1 MAKGRTIEVDV
12 KLMPPL
18 KNTAGCDSVKLRLAE
33 KRTIQGV
40 IDALIEQ
47 FDTPRFRHHLYDT
60 EGRIIPAWCVFV
72 NERPVQLNSQKNTKT
87 RVEDGDEIT
96 FLLNLAGGVASWPL

>member
-1 MAKGRTIEVDV
+1 VNVAKQRAIEVDV

-18 KNTAGCDSVKLRLAE
+18 KNTAGCDSVKLSLAE

-40 IDALIEQ
+40 IDALMER
-47 FDTPRFRHHLYDT
+47 FDSPRFRHHLYDT

-72 NERPVQLNSQKNTKT
+72 NERPFQLNSRKNTEI

-96 FLLNLAGGVASWPL
+96 FLLNLAGG